1 MLFRSYVSELT
12 WTSEPG
18 EPVGWTISLG
28 DYSKIA
34 DLDAL
39 LARNAESV
47 RGVVG
52 RLSTFV
58 GN

>member
-1 MLFRSYVSELT
+1 MLFR
-12 WTSEPG
+12 SEPG

-47 RGVVG
+47 RNVIG

>member
-1 MLFRSYVSELT
+1 MLFRS
-12 WTSEPG
+12 SEPG

-47 RGVVG
+47 RNVIG